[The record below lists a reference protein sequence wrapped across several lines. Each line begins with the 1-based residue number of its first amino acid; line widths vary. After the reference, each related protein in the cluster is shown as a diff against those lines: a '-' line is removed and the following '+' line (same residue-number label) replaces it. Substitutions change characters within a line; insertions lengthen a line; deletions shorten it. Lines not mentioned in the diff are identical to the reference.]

1 MTMSFN
7 YWYIDNEKLE
17 GLSFKDKETALKVAE
32 SMNIKESKLRSNMF
46 LMFDSFE
53 DWEERNIWKKA
64 DDIFQNLTK
73 EENEAL
79 DNYYRFKYKQASK
92 MGK

>member
-7 YWYIDNEKLE
+7 YWYIDNENLE

-32 SMNIKESKLRSNMF
+32 SMNIKESKLRSDMF

-73 EENEAL
+73 EEMETL
-79 DNYYRFKYKQASK
+79 DNYYKQKYIKASK
-92 MGK
+92 